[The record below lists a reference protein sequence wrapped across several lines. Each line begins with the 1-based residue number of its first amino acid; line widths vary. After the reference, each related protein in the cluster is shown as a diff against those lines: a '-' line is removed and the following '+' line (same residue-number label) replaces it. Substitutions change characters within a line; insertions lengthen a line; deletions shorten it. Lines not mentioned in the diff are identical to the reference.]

1 MEEIRKKLRLGK
13 YRDHFLQAIFQHK
26 FQKYLKIL
34 ASFRDPIIQMQALVR
49 GRLVRRTYI
58 TIKRAA
64 IFIQKAYRRH
74 LRKKYYLI
82 RLWRDYRKNIYYD

>member
-34 ASFRDPIIQMQALVR
+34 ASFRDPIIKMQALVR